1 MNPIIIPAYGPPRRL
16 PLPSGRAL
24 VVGGGTARVNV
35 HELRIFQAV
44 VEQRGFARGAQSANL
59 TQSAVSQAIRRLEE
73 EVGAPL
79 LTRARP
85 PALTAAGR
93 RLLVHAQDVLAR
105 DAMVRRDIEELKK
118 GGEGVL
124 ALGASQALSRDLLPA
139 LTREF
144 VARHPRAALHLETL
158 PSRELIGV
166 VADGKLE
173 LGLGPFQRA
182 MPFLELHPLG
192 TQRMVLYAGRASASL
207 GRLRKE
213 GGAALREIPLVTSH
227 LDAPG
232 TRPGKGLLRER
243 FRAVWEVHSL
253 DLRIAL
259 VKQGLAVGYLPESIV
274 ARAPELARTMVALD
288 WIEFGAIDRK
298 MGLFHSSRRPL
309 SLLGASF
316 LSLTSELG
324 ARGSRGRR
332 A

>member
-1 MNPIIIPAYGPPRRL
+1 M
-16 PLPSGRAL
+16 
-24 VVGGGTARVNV
+24 NV
-35 HELRIFQAV
+35 HELRILQAV
-44 VEQRGFARGAQSANL
+44 VEQRGFARGAAAANL
-59 TQSAVSQAIRRLEE
+59 TQSAVSQAIRRLED
-73 EVGAPL
+73 EVGAAL

-93 RLLVHAQDVLAR
+93 RVLAHAQDVLAR
-105 DAMVRRDIEELKK
+105 EAMVRREIDELKK

-124 ALGASQALSRDLLPA
+124 ALGASQALSRDLLPS
-139 LTREF
+139 LTRAF
-144 VARHPRAALHLETL
+144 VEKHPRAALHLETL

-192 TQRMVLYAGRASASL
+192 NQRMVLYAGRRCSSL

-213 GGAALREIPLVTSH
+213 GVGALSALPLVTSH

-243 FRAVWEVHSL
+243 FGAVWEVHSL
-253 DLRIAL
+253 DLRLAL
-259 VKQGLAVGYLPESIV
+259 VRDGLAVGYLPESIV
-274 ARAPELARTMVALD
+274 AASPGLVRELVALT
-288 WIEFGAIDRK
+288 WIEFGAIDRR

-309 SLLGASF
+309 SSLGASF
-316 LSLTSELG
+316 LALTSTVARAAPRRPRA
-324 ARGSRGRR
+324 ARG
-332 A
+332 